1 MKKKVGVLFGMED
14 RFQWLLIDRLNLE
27 RDKGMEAAPVKIG
40 AIAQAKPTGYD
51 LIVDRIS
58 HDVPFYRSFLK
69 NEVLCG
75 TQVIND
81 PFFASC
87 DDKFFENAL
96 AVKLGVAVPKT
107 VILPH
112 KDLPPDTTAQ
122 SMRNLIYPLDWDSI
136 FAEIGFPAFLKKH
149 AGGGWAH
156 VYPVKNPGELFAA
169 YQQTGHLVMM
179 LQEAIDFESY
189 YRCYC
194 VGRKA
199 VRIMPYEPRN
209 EHARRYHANHPPLDP
224 KVEARIV
231 KDTITLNTVL
241 GYDLN
246 TCEFAVKDGVPYA
259 IDFMNWAPD
268 CDPDHV
274 GVENVNWVV
283 EELAKLIVERLSNP
297 RTDPRFASQLL
308 QTGKA
313 A

>member
-1 MKKKVGVLFGMED
+1 M
-14 RFQWLLIDRLNLE
+14 LIDRLNVE
-27 RDKGMEAAPVKIG
+27 RGSGIEAEPVKIG
-40 AIAQAKPTGYD
+40 AITQAKPAGYD

-81 PFFASC
+81 PFWATA

-96 AVKLGVAVPKT
+96 ASKLGVAVPKT

-112 KDLPPDTTAQ
+112 KEFPPDTTAR
-122 SMRNLIYPLDWDSI
+122 SMRNLIYPLDWDAI

-156 VYPVKNPGELFAA
+156 VYPVRNPQELFAA
-169 YQQTGHLVMM
+169 YDQTGCLVMM
-179 LQEAIDFESY
+179 LQEAIQFDSY

-194 VGRKA
+194 VGREA

-209 EHARRYHANHPPLDP
+209 EHAHRYHASHPPLSP
-224 KVEARIV
+224 ELEARIIA
-231 KDTITLNTVL
+231 DTLKLNRAL

-246 TCEFAVKDGVPYA
+246 TCEFAVCDGVPIA

-268 CDPDHV
+268 CNPDTV
-274 GVENVNWVV
+274 GEENVRWVV
-283 EELAKLIVERLSNP
+283 EEMAKLILERLRRP
-297 RTDPRFASQLL
+297 RQESRFPTQLL
-308 QTGKA
+308 LPTT
-313 A
+313 